1 MLAYIIKSSL
11 LLAVLY
17 GGFALLLS
25 RETFHRFN
33 RIALLSVLVTSLVL
47 PLIRLSIQKPQFL
60 CYEKPE
66 VVLAEREASSD
77 FPFRGRKPGEETATV
92 LADLKSDRTEHKH
105 LQCAGKNGGIANP
118 YTQYGR
124 ITNPSE
130 QAANPSDHGMAAI
143 YPSFGGAGEGF
154 SPGGAVGGCVYLI
167 GFLASLAIFFVGLF
181 RLFREIRGGVHT
193 KDELGNTIV
202 IRGGNFAP
210 FSFLHYIIISASD
223 YEHLRRPILAHEQA
237 HIRLGHTYDL
247 LLLEAV
253 KAVQWFNPFVYL
265 LGRDLKAVHEYEA
278 DNAVLSFG
286 IDAKTY
292 QLLLVTKAV
301 GSRLQTVCN
310 NLSHHSLK
318 KRINMMHTHK
328 SNRWLMGK
336 ALILPALMA
345 LAVVVWAK
353 PKVEEIIPSNETVS
367 SIVEDNDQVQ
377 DNGPVMVAVPGMGIV
392 TTDEVQGFYKGRMLN
407 AFIPKDNAKDFIKKH
422 GPAIAVSWLKGTWV
436 VKGDNSFIEE
446 HPDCGYPMA
455 FHTKYYDVMLDGKQ
469 LDVNNLPN
477 LPASALKKVEIQL
490 RSKGEKLTVN
500 LTTKPVQIPA
510 GVKGN
515 INPELTILLTGTPP
529 KDCGTKTSIWER
541 RGDFDGFSWKNYTT
555 CSWKWDVDDISVHL
569 KEVAIRNDHS
579 VRINVCKGVPQK
591 HIDRIKS
598 IMKECGITN
607 YRFVNQ

>member
-1 MLAYIIKSSL
+1 MLTYIIKSAL
-11 LLAVLY
+11 LLAFLY
-17 GGFALLLS
+17 GSFALLLS

-33 RIALLSVLVTSLVL
+33 RIALLLVLVTSMVL
-47 PLIRLSIQKPQFL
+47 PFVQLTIQKPEFLVYEEAPMQEAIVHPEIQF
-60 CYEKPE
+60 EKE
-66 VVLAEREASSD
+66 YEASQHKEQLEVINPTEQECPS
-77 FPFRGRKPGEETATV
+77 KPSLEGIGE
-92 LADLKSDRTEHKH
+92 
-105 LQCAGKNGGIANP
+105 
-118 YTQYGR
+118 
-124 ITNPSE
+124 
-130 QAANPSDHGMAAI
+130 
-143 YPSFGGAGEGF
+143 
-154 SPGGAVGGCVYLI
+154 AVYFLGLI
-167 GFLASLAIFFVGLF
+167 ASLAIFSFQLF
-181 RLFREIRGGVHT
+181 RLFKEIKGGVHT

-202 IRGGNFAP
+202 IHGGNFAP
-210 FSFLHYIIISASD
+210 YSFLHYIIINASD
-223 YEHLRRPILAHEQA
+223 YEHLRQPILAHEQA
-237 HIRLGHTYDL
+237 HIRLGHTWDL

-253 KAVQWFNPFVYL
+253 KALQWFNPFVYL

-278 DNAVLSFG
+278 DNAVLNFG

-318 KRINMMHTHK
+318 KRIKMMHK
-328 SNRWLMGK
+328 NNSNRWLMSKG
-336 ALILPALMA
+336 LVLPPLMA
-345 LAVVVWAK
+345 LALVAWAK
-353 PKVEEIIPSNETVS
+353 PKVEEIIPSNKTVS
-367 SIVEDNDQVQ
+367 SVVEENDQVQ
-377 DNGPVMVAVPGMGIV
+377 DNGPIEVAVPGLGIV
-392 TTDEVQGFYKGRMLN
+392 TTDEVRGFYKDRMLN
-407 AFIPKDNAKDFIKKH
+407 AFIPKDDAKDFIKKH

-446 HPDCGYPMA
+446 HPDCGYPWA

-477 LPASALKKVEIQL
+477 LPASALKKVEIQM

-541 RGDFDGFSWKNYTT
+541 RGNFDGFSWKNYTI
-555 CSWKWDVDDISVHL
+555 CSWKWDVDDISAHL
-569 KEVAIRNDHS
+569 KEVAIRKDHS

-598 IMKECGITN
+598 IMNECGVTN
-607 YRFVNQ
+607 YRFVKQ

>member
-1 MLAYIIKSSL
+1 MLLYIIKSSL

-17 GGFALLLS
+17 EGFALLLS

-33 RIALLSVLVTSLVL
+33 RIALLSVLVASMVL
-47 PLIRLSIQKPQFL
+47 PLIRLTIQKPKFL
-60 CYEKPE
+60 CYEKSE
-66 VVLAEREASSD
+66 VVLAESQPDDKNGA
-77 FPFRGRKPGEETATV
+77 V
-92 LADLKSDRTEHKH
+92 LAE
-105 LQCAGKNGGIANP
+105 NGGITNP

-124 ITNPSE
+124 IANPSEQGAQVQAETYPSEQVTNPSE
-130 QAANPSDHGMAAI
+130 QVSIP
-143 YPSFGGAGEGF
+143 PSFGGNG
-154 SPGGAVGGCVYLI
+154 GGCLYLL
-167 GFLASLAIFFVGLF
+167 GFLASLAIFFVQLF
-181 RLFREIRGGVHT
+181 RLFREIRGGLHT

-202 IRGGNFAP
+202 IHGGDFAP

-278 DNAVLSFG
+278 DSAVLSFG

-328 SNRWLMGK
+328 TNRWLMGK
-336 ALILPALMA
+336 ALILPAIMA
-345 LAVVVWAK
+345 LALVAWAK
-353 PKVEEIIPSNETVS
+353 PMASAPSTNLSNEEEKLSAAETPTS
-367 SIVEDNDQVQ
+367 SAEGTREET
-377 DNGPVMVAVPGMGIV
+377 GPVTVAVPGMGIV
-392 TTDEVQGFYKGRMLN
+392 TTDEVRGFYKDRMLN

-455 FHTKYYDVMLDGKQ
+455 FHTKYYDVLLDGKQ
-469 LDVNNLPN
+469 LDVNDLPS
-477 LPASALKKVEIQL
+477 LPASALKKVEIQM

-529 KDCGTKTSIWER
+529 KGCGTKTTIWER
-541 RGDFDGFSWKNYTT
+541 RGNFDGFSWKNYTI
-555 CSWKWDVDDISVHL
+555 CSWKWDVDDISDHL
-569 KEVAIRNDHS
+569 KEVAIRSDHS

-598 IMKECGITN
+598 IMKDCGVTN
-607 YRFVNQ
+607 YRFVRE

>member
-33 RIALLSVLVTSLVL
+33 RIALLSVLVASMVL
-47 PLIRLSIQKPQFL
+47 PLIRLTIQKPQFL
-60 CYEKPE
+60 RYEKPE
-66 VVLAEREASSD
+66 AVQAEQQSD
-77 FPFRGRKPGEETATV
+77 SKKDAV
-92 LADLKSDRTEHKH
+92 QADI
-105 LQCAGKNGGIANP
+105 QYAGKNGGIAYP
-118 YTQYGR
+118 YTQNGW
-124 ITNPSE
+124 ITDPSE
-130 QAANPSDHGMAAI
+130 QVMGAIHPSC
-143 YPSFGGAGEGF
+143 GGDGGGF
-154 SPGGAVGGCVYLI
+154 SPEGTVGGCVYLI

-202 IRGGNFAP
+202 IRGGDFAP

-278 DNAVLSFG
+278 DNAVLSYG

-345 LAVVVWAK
+345 LTVVVWAK

-377 DNGPVMVAVPGMGIV
+377 DNGPVEVAVPGMGIV
-392 TTDEVQGFYKGRMLN
+392 TTDEVQGFYQGRMLN

-436 VKGDNSFIEE
+436 VKGDASFIEE

-477 LPASALKKVEIQL
+477 LPASALKKVEIQM

-541 RGDFDGFSWKNYTT
+541 RGDFDGFSWKNYTI

-569 KEVAIRNDHS
+569 KEVAIRSDHS

-598 IMKECGITN
+598 IMKECGVTN

>member
-1 MLAYIIKSSL
+1 MLTYVFKSALLLSL
-11 LLAVLY
+11 LY
-17 GGFALLLS
+17 GSFALLLS

-33 RIALLSVLVTSLVL
+33 RVALLCVLVASLVL
-47 PLIRLSIQKPQFL
+47 PVIRIEVPAPLVAPAPLPIWESA
-60 CYEKPE
+60 
-66 VVLAEREASSD
+66 VVLPDRSASTGEGVGSGVSNFEASPQEGSD
-77 FPFRGRKPGEETATV
+77 ELLAQGRTTPSLEEMGEALYLLGV
-92 LADLKSDRTEHKH
+92 LVS
-105 LQCAGKNGGIANP
+105 
-118 YTQYGR
+118 
-124 ITNPSE
+124 
-130 QAANPSDHGMAAI
+130 
-143 YPSFGGAGEGF
+143 
-154 SPGGAVGGCVYLI
+154 V
-167 GFLASLAIFFVGLF
+167 AIFCVGLF
-181 RLFREIRGGVHT
+181 RLFKEIRGGMHT
-193 KDELGNTIV
+193 KDEQGNTVV
-202 IRGGNFAP
+202 IRRGDFAP

-223 YEHLRRPILAHEQA
+223 YEHLRQPIMAHEQA
-237 HIRLGHTYDL
+237 HIRLGHTWDL

-253 KAVQWFNPFVYL
+253 KALQWFNPFVYL

-278 DNAVLSFG
+278 DDAVLSFG

-292 QLLLVTKAV
+292 QLLLVAKAV

-318 KRINMMHTHK
+318 KRIKMMHKNK

-377 DNGPVMVAVPGMGIV
+377 DNGPVEVAVPGMGIV
-392 TTDEVQGFYKGRMLN
+392 TTDEVRGFYKGRMLN

-477 LPASALKKVEIQL
+477 LPASALKKVEIQM

-510 GVKGN
+510 DVKGN
-515 INPELTILLTGTPP
+515 INPELTILLTGMPP
-529 KDCGTKTSIWER
+529 KDSGAKTSIWER
-541 RGDFDGFSWKNYTT
+541 RGNFDGFSWKNYTI
-555 CSWKWDVDDISVHL
+555 CSWKWDVDDISTHL
-569 KEVAIRNDHS
+569 KEVAIRKDHS
-579 VRINVCKGVPQK
+579 VRINVCRGVPQE
-591 HIDRIKS
+591 HIDRITRL
-598 IMKECGITN
+598 MKENGVTN
-607 YRFVNQ
+607 YRFVRQ

>member
-1 MLAYIIKSSL
+1 M
-11 LLAVLY
+11 
-17 GGFALLLS
+17 
-25 RETFHRFN
+25 
-33 RIALLSVLVTSLVL
+33 
-47 PLIRLSIQKPQFL
+47 
-60 CYEKPE
+60 
-66 VVLAEREASSD
+66 
-77 FPFRGRKPGEETATV
+77 
-92 LADLKSDRTEHKH
+92 
-105 LQCAGKNGGIANP
+105 
-118 YTQYGR
+118 
-124 ITNPSE
+124 
-130 QAANPSDHGMAAI
+130 
-143 YPSFGGAGEGF
+143 
-154 SPGGAVGGCVYLI
+154 GGCVYLI
-167 GFLASLAIFFVGLF
+167 GFLASLAIFFVQLF
-181 RLFREIRGGVHT
+181 RLIREIRGGLHT

-202 IRGGNFAP
+202 IHGGDFAP

-278 DNAVLSFG
+278 DNAVLSYG

-377 DNGPVMVAVPGMGIV
+377 DNGPVEVAVPGMGIV

-541 RGDFDGFSWKNYTT
+541 RGNYDGFSWKNYTI

-598 IMKECGITN
+598 IMKECGVTN

>member
-1 MLAYIIKSSL
+1 MLTYVFKSALLLSL
-11 LLAVLY
+11 LY
-17 GGFALLLS
+17 GSFALLLS

-33 RIALLSVLVTSLVL
+33 RVALLCVLVASLVL
-47 PLIRLSIQKPQFL
+47 PVIRIEVPAPLVAPAPLPIWESA
-60 CYEKPE
+60 
-66 VVLAEREASSD
+66 VVLPDRSASTGEGVGSGVSNFETSPQEGSD
-77 FPFRGRKPGEETATV
+77 ELLAQGRTTPSLEETGEALYLLGV
-92 LADLKSDRTEHKH
+92 LVS
-105 LQCAGKNGGIANP
+105 
-118 YTQYGR
+118 
-124 ITNPSE
+124 
-130 QAANPSDHGMAAI
+130 
-143 YPSFGGAGEGF
+143 
-154 SPGGAVGGCVYLI
+154 V
-167 GFLASLAIFFVGLF
+167 AIFCVGLF
-181 RLFREIRGGVHT
+181 RLFKEIRGGMHT
-193 KDELGNTIV
+193 KDEQGNTVV
-202 IRGGNFAP
+202 IRGGDFAP

-223 YEHLRRPILAHEQA
+223 YEHLRQPIMAHEQA
-237 HIRLGHTYDL
+237 HIRLGHTWDL

-253 KAVQWFNPFVYL
+253 KALQWFNPFVYL

-278 DNAVLSFG
+278 DDAVLSFG

-292 QLLLVTKAV
+292 QLLLVAKAV

-318 KRINMMHTHK
+318 KRIKMMHKNK

-377 DNGPVMVAVPGMGIV
+377 DNGPVEVAVPGMGIV
-392 TTDEVQGFYKGRMLN
+392 TTDEVRGFYKGRMLN

-477 LPASALKKVEIQL
+477 LPASALKKVEIQM

-510 GVKGN
+510 DVKGN

-541 RGDFDGFSWKNYTT
+541 RGNFDGFSWKNYTI
-555 CSWKWDVDDISVHL
+555 CSWKWDVDDISTHL
-569 KEVAIRNDHS
+569 KEVAIRKDHS
-579 VRINVCKGVPQK
+579 VRINVCRGVPQE
-591 HIDRIKS
+591 HIDRITRL
-598 IMKECGITN
+598 MKENGVTN
-607 YRFVNQ
+607 YRFVRQ

>member
-33 RIALLSVLVTSLVL
+33 RIALLSVLVASMVL
-47 PLIRLSIQKPQFL
+47 PLIRLTIQKPQFL
-60 CYEKPE
+60 CYKKPE
-66 VVLAEREASSD
+66 VVLAEQQSD
-77 FPFRGRKPGEETATV
+77 SKKDAV
-92 LADLKSDRTEHKH
+92 QADI
-105 LQCAGKNGGIANP
+105 QYAGKNGGIAYP
-118 YTQYGR
+118 YTQNGW
-124 ITNPSE
+124 ITDPSE
-130 QAANPSDHGMAAI
+130 QVMKAFHPSC
-143 YPSFGGAGEGF
+143 GGDGGGF
-154 SPGGAVGGCVYLI
+154 SLGGTVGGCVYLL

-181 RLFREIRGGVHT
+181 RLFREIRGGLHT

-202 IRGGNFAP
+202 IHGGDFAP

-253 KAVQWFNPFVYL
+253 KAVLWFNPFVYL

-286 IDAKTY
+286 IDAKSY

-318 KRINMMHTHK
+318 KRINMMHTQK
-328 SNRWLMGK
+328 TNRWLMGK

-345 LAVVVWAK
+345 LALVVWAK

-377 DNGPVMVAVPGMGIV
+377 DNGPVEVAVPGMGIV

-477 LPASALKKVEIQL
+477 LPASALKKVEIQM

-541 RGDFDGFSWKNYTT
+541 RGNYDGFSWKNYTI

-598 IMKECGITN
+598 IMKECGVTN